1 MKKVILQIWE
11 ESIGDKCR
19 QAGCSIHIDSISRDQ
34 FVEFIYKN
42 RNIDNIPDSYERIVG
57 SPAEVFITDDLF
69 NFLYKDKS
77 IRLMKHEMNNLLM
90 VEDIIY
96 ND

>member
-19 QAGCSIHIDSISRDQ
+19 QDGCSLHIDSISRNQ

-42 RNIDNIPDSYERIVG
+42 RKSDNIPDCYERIVG
-57 SPAEVFITDDLF
+57 SPVEVFVTDSLF
-69 NFLYKDKS
+69 NILSKDKS
-77 IRLMKHEMNNLLM
+77 IRLMTYEMNNLLM
-90 VEDIIY
+90 MEDIIY